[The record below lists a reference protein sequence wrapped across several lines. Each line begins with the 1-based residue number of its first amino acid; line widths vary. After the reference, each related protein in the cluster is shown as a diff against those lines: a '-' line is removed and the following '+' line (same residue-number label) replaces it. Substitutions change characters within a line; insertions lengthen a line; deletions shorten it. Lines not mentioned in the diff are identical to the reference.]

1 MASSVHTFDGQFQE
15 SVLGLSSMRKSC
27 QQYNNQKLIVL
38 RCQAGLC
45 CAMCFALV
53 IGLEYDGNDLKNAMY
68 EKKRILTLHQQ
79 YWMVGQLRKI
89 AKQSCSICIYWFS
102 HIIKRQQGAPFH
114 KVPWCGL
121 GVILLC
127 ARRWNK
133 ILAKCFR
140 IPFHYRKK
148 DE

>member
-1 MASSVHTFDGQFQE
+1 MMASSVHTFDGQFQE

-79 YWMVGQLRKI
+79 Y
-89 AKQSCSICIYWFS
+89 
-102 HIIKRQQGAPFH
+102 
-114 KVPWCGL
+114 
-121 GVILLC
+121 
-127 ARRWNK
+127 
-133 ILAKCFR
+133 
-140 IPFHYRKK
+140 
-148 DE
+148 